1 MTENSRATSAHGAGS
16 DNGVESDNGAPPVPA
31 AAPDVQPR
39 RGARRVKLGTRAV
52 THKKHTVILG
62 WSSRIFPIISEL
74 AIANSNVRK
83 AAVVILTNSDS
94 SALEEEIRSRTGEL
108 GKLSVMI
115 RRGDPTNPR
124 DLARVNVGAAKSIII
139 LGNAQSG
146 DAAAVATVLAVRASI
161 DNPTIAIVAEV
172 NDTETARALTSATK
186 GQLHAVRSQDV
197 IARITAQATRQAGL
211 ATVVLDLLNF
221 TGDEIYFSS
230 IPALEGKTYGDAVLA
245 FNRASVIGILDE
257 AGISHLNP
265 KPSTTIARGARII
278 AIAEDDD
285 RVTYTG
291 VEKTE
296 APVVPRRAAKVK
308 PAEHILVVG
317 WSSMGRLVLAER
329 ARFLPKGSSVH
340 IVAKPEFVDPREL
353 AAVKFGGVS
362 TSVSVTSG
370 DLAELTKAVRAK
382 HYDQVIV
389 LGYRNAIGESDA
401 DAQTLLTVLQLRALF
416 DDESSTVRAAPV
428 IAEILD
434 SRNAELA
441 RVAGADD
448 LVISGNLAAMVVA
461 QVAENPALSS
471 IFTELLGAKGA
482 SIVMRNVEVYAP
494 LGVRV
499 AFSQLV
505 AAGVAKGESVIGYRI
520 VAESKSGGAQGVI
533 LNPAK
538 HDELVPEPGD
548 MLIAVGND

>member
-1 MTENSRATSAHGAGS
+1 M
-16 DNGVESDNGAPPVPA
+16 
-31 AAPDVQPR
+31 
-39 RGARRVKLGTRAV
+39 KLGKRSV

-83 AAVVILTNSDS
+83 AVIVVLTNSDS
-94 SALEEEIRSRTGEL
+94 SALEEEIRSRTGDL
-108 GKLSVMI
+108 GKLSVVI

-146 DAAAVATVLAVRASI
+146 DAASVATVLAVRASI
-161 DNPTIAIVAEV
+161 DNPTIAIVAEI
-172 NDTETARALTSATK
+172 NDAETARALTSATK
-186 GQLHAVRSQDV
+186 GQLRAVRSHDV
-197 IARITAQATRQAGL
+197 IARITAQASRQPGL
-211 ATVVLDLLNF
+211 TTVVLDLLNF
-221 TGDEIYFSS
+221 AGDEIYFSS

-245 FNRASVIGILDE
+245 FNRASVIGLLDE
-257 AGISHLNP
+257 AGVSHLNP

-291 VEKTE
+291 VEKSE
-296 APVVPRRAAKVK
+296 APVVPRRAAKAK

-340 IVAKPEFVDPREL
+340 IVAKPEFADPREL
-353 AAVKFGGVS
+353 AAVKFGGVT

-416 DDESSTVRAAPV
+416 DDETNTVRAARV

-441 RVAGADD
+441 HVAGADD

-471 IFTELLGAKGA
+471 IFTELLGAEGT
-482 SIVMRNVEVYAP
+482 SIVMRNVEGYAP

-505 AAGVAKGESVIGYRI
+505 AAGIAKGESVIGYQI
-520 VAESKSGGAQGVI
+520 IAESKSGGAQGVI

-548 MLIAVGND
+548 MLIAICNN